1 MLGAPVSESVSQS
14 IYRSSVEFFPSVP
27 RPVQFGHAVGR
38 AADSDR
44 SGPSSPN
51 YALRRTGAV
60 VAALGAVALLVGII
74 ILLAG
79 PGGRPASA
87 FQAEPAFS
95 STATVHVARAGDSL
109 WSIARANR
117 GEVSIDRYVDA
128 LIDLNGGTAIA
139 VGQAVRLP

>member
-1 MLGAPVSESVSQS
+1 MLGVPVSQS

-27 RPVQFGHAVGR
+27 RPAQFVDAVGP
-38 AADSDR
+38 AAGIARTGS
-44 SGPSSPN
+44 SSPN

-109 WSIARANR
+109 WSIARANH
-117 GEVSIDRYVDA
+117 GDVSIDRYVDA